1 MPTNLPGNLLV
12 PSAPTL
18 GELLHQGRVYWSPL
32 FQRQFDWKTRQ
43 VEQCFEDALTLLDKD
58 DLVRFL
64 GAIVLEQGPAPEFD
78 KPQQIWIIDGQQRLT
93 TLYLLFVAIVKAL
106 HQSGDAE
113 KADILTRSSL
123 LGQVGGIQCEP
134 KLRPTVMD
142 TRQFNTVLRDLGNEE
157 VRYIPNEQG
166 VEAGNMTTQY
176 GKLRR
181 LLKKELDEVEEDDR
195 ADWLVGFA
203 QRLQN
208 GVLFVAIHL
217 GTDLDAHEVFDRLNT
232 GSQPLTVS
240 DLLRN
245 DVMRVASSDIAEAKR
260 LFDQHWLPFENRFA
274 GQAHREAFFFPMALT
289 RDSTTSKSDTFHDIR
304 DRLNRLRDN
313 DPPNAPAESVK
324 IAVKDL
330 GEYQDAYCALT
341 GKGQN
346 KNVKQWQTEWTHD
359 EKEVLGHRLG
369 RLNRLNIPAV
379 TLPYLLQLLNA
390 TKNGDVEV
398 TNTVGCFDVI
408 ESFLVRRAIRGLE
421 PTGLHAIFKSLWR
434 PENQDPRDLES
445 SLTTQTIEFP
455 KDAEFKKYVREGH
468 MYRRK
473 LCNYVLW
480 EHNAASVEAG
490 DRLNDTV
497 WEHGIHADHVIPQS
511 IQDPE
516 LLEEWGWTED
526 DYEDLKHTWGN
537 LVPLTGPANQEKGTL
552 QFDECKQLL
561 LDEGDII
568 FKTTREVFANNDSW
582 TPANVRE
589 RADKLADFA
598 VGRWPRLHSD

>member
-1 MPTNLPGNLLV
+1 MAANLDLLK
-12 PSAPTL
+12 PSAPNL

-58 DLVRFL
+58 DSVRFL

-78 KPQQIWIIDGQQRLT
+78 RPQQIWIIDGQQRLT

-106 HQSGDAE
+106 HQSGDTAR
-113 KADILTRSSL
+113 ADILTRSSL
-123 LGQVGGIQCEP
+123 LGQVGGVQCEP

-157 VRYIPNEQG
+157 VGYIPNEQG
-166 VEAGNMTTQY
+166 VEAGNMTSQY
-176 GKLRR
+176 MKLRR

-313 DPPNAPAESVK
+313 DPPNAPAESIK

-369 RLNRLNIPAV
+369 RLNRLNVPAV

-421 PTGLHAIFKSLWR
+421 PTGLHAIFKSLWSR
-434 PENQDPRDLES
+434 ENQDPHNLES

-455 KDAEFKKYVREGH
+455 TDDEFKKYVREGH

-473 LCNYVLW
+473 LCRYVLW
-480 EHNAASVEAG
+480 EHNDAKVLAG
-490 DRLNDTV
+490 DRLGNEV
-497 WEHGIHADHVIPQS
+497 WENGIHADHVIPQS

-526 DYEDLKHTWGN
+526 DYEELKHTWGN
-537 LVPLTGPANQEKGTL
+537 LVPLTGPANMEKGTL
-552 QFDECKQLL
+552 EFAECKQLL
-561 LDEGDII
+561 VDKGDLI

-589 RADKLADFA
+589 RADQLADFA
-598 VGRWPRLHSD
+598 VGRWPRLHSN

>member
-217 GTDLDAHEVFDRLNT
+217 GTEIGR
-232 GSQPLTVS
+232 
-240 DLLRN
+240 
-245 DVMRVASSDIAEAKR
+245 AS
-260 LFDQHWLPFENRFA
+260 
-274 GQAHREAFFFPMALT
+274 
-289 RDSTTSKSDTFHDIR
+289 
-304 DRLNRLRDN
+304 
-313 DPPNAPAESVK
+313 
-324 IAVKDL
+324 
-330 GEYQDAYCALT
+330 C
-341 GKGQN
+341 
-346 KNVKQWQTEWTHD
+346 
-359 EKEVLGHRLG
+359 
-369 RLNRLNIPAV
+369 
-379 TLPYLLQLLNA
+379 
-390 TKNGDVEV
+390 
-398 TNTVGCFDVI
+398 
-408 ESFLVRRAIRGLE
+408 
-421 PTGLHAIFKSLWR
+421 
-434 PENQDPRDLES
+434 
-445 SLTTQTIEFP
+445 
-455 KDAEFKKYVREGH
+455 
-468 MYRRK
+468 
-473 LCNYVLW
+473 
-480 EHNAASVEAG
+480 
-490 DRLNDTV
+490 
-497 WEHGIHADHVIPQS
+497 
-511 IQDPE
+511 
-516 LLEEWGWTED
+516 
-526 DYEDLKHTWGN
+526 
-537 LVPLTGPANQEKGTL
+537 
-552 QFDECKQLL
+552 
-561 LDEGDII
+561 
-568 FKTTREVFANNDSW
+568 
-582 TPANVRE
+582 RE
-589 RADKLADFA
+589 R
-598 VGRWPRLHSD
+598 V